1 MKLRRTSRRPAIAA
15 NTKTATKVDVEFLRN
30 TKAKNPV
37 QLGAKLYGMS
47 ERAVRRQLRKA

>member
-1 MKLRRTSRRPAIAA
+1 MKLRRTSRRPAIEAGQ
-15 NTKTATKVDVEFLRN
+15 KTSTKVDVEFLRN